1 MRVPQLA
8 VLLYKGRTV
17 ITLPVLRRYV
27 ISRES
32 VPESNINAGASVL
45 HYLQSGGMF
54 EVENL
59 NARSALIALREWES
73 GLRLA
78 TRWRNLKTKAYG
90 IPPPPP
96 PSSSADI

>member
-1 MRVPQLA
+1 M
-8 VLLYKGRTV
+8 
-17 ITLPVLRRYV
+17 
-27 ISRES
+27 
-32 VPESNINAGASVL
+32 L

-78 TRWRNLKTKAYG
+78 TRWRNLKTQIFFLLLLLIYV
-90 IPPPPP
+90 ILYLFLFNFLLQ
-96 PSSSADI
+96 I